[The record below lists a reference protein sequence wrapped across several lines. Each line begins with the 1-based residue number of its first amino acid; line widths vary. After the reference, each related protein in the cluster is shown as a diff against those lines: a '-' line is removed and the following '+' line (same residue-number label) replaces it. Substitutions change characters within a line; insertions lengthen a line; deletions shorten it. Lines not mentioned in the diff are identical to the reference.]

1 MPIYILAYLRDEY
14 HIKTSKFDEEFL
26 EKLTGKL
33 GLDTDFAENFARYL
47 QFISVQDR
55 VSDNELI
62 NLNKLIEQFYI
73 KSR

>member
-1 MPIYILAYLRDEY
+1 MYLLAYLRDEY
-14 HIKTSKFDEEFL
+14 QLK
-26 EKLTGKL
+26 TGKIDDEFIGKL
-33 GLDTDFAENFARYL
+33 KGKVGLDDDFAEKFASYL
-47 QFISVQDR
+47 QFISVQER